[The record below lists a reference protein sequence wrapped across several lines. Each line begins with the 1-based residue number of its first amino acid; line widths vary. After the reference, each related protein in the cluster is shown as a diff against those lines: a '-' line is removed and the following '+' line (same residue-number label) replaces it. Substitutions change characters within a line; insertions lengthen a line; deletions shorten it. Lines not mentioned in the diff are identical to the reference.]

1 MGWLVGIALLLL
13 VALFAIWAARYT
25 KVGPN
30 EVLIVAGRPR
40 VVPDRETG
48 QARMLGYR
56 VVKGGGTF
64 VRPVRERAYRL
75 SLELLTL
82 DVVARDAY
90 SSQGVRVSLEAVAQV
105 KVGGA
110 DTLIERAAEQFLGR
124 SREDIGRVAL
134 EILEGYLRAVV
145 GTVTVEEM
153 YLQRELLAQRTREA
167 ARADFA
173 SMGLEI
179 VALAIRGISDEQG
192 YLEAMG
198 RPRVAQVKRDAVV
211 GEAEAERE
219 AEHARVQAETKVEEY
234 RRDLEL
240 ARAAY
245 ETEVRTRRAEADL
258 AYDLA
263 RHRRAKEVRE
273 AEIDVEIAAK
283 QKQVQLEEAEVRR
296 REWALEAEVKRAA
309 EAEQYRILQ
318 LAEAERLRRT
328 AEGEGAAAEIRSRG
342 LAEADAARVVG
353 EAEADAMGAKAASWA
368 RYNEAAVA
376 EMVVRILPELA
387 EKVAA
392 PLGRTEKIVI
402 INTGGD
408 AGAGASRVTAD
419 VATILSQLPTL
430 VESLTGVKLE
440 RLLERVPGLRD
451 GREPDEGK
459 E

>member
-1 MGWLVGIALLLL
+1 MGWVVGIALLLL
-13 VALFAIWAARYT
+13 VALFAVWAARYT

-75 SLELLTL
+75 SLELFTL

-90 SSQGVRVSLEAVAQV
+90 SSLGVRVSLEAVAQV

-110 DTLIERAAEQFLGR
+110 DVLIERAAEQFLGR

-145 GTVTVEEM
+145 GTMTVEEI
-153 YLQRELLAQRTREA
+153 YLQRELLAQRTREV
-167 ARADFA
+167 ARGDFA

-179 VALAIRGISDEQG
+179 IALAVRKITDEQG

-219 AEHARVQAETKVEEY
+219 AEHARVQAETSIEEY

-273 AEIDVEIAAK
+273 AEIDVEIVAK
-283 QKQVQLEEAEVRR
+283 EKQVKLEEAEVRR
-296 REWALEAEVKRAA
+296 REQALEAEVKKAA
-309 EAEQYRILQ
+309 DAEQYRILR
-318 LAEAERLRRT
+318 LSEAERLRRT

-342 LAEADAARVVG
+342 LAEADAARAVG
-353 EAEADAMGAKAASWA
+353 EAEAEAMGAKAASWA

-376 EMVVRILPELA
+376 EMFVRILPELA

-419 VATILSQLPTL
+419 VATILSQLPSV

-451 GREPDEGK
+451 GKEPDEDK